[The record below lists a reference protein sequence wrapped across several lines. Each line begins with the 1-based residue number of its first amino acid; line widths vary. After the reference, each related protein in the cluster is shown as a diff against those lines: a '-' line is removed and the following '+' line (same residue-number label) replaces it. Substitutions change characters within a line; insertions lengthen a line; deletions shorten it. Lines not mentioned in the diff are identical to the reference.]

1 MPLKSKKGLLIAN
14 ARAGKQGARLQL
26 FPIISELSPEY
37 TVTVHLTEG
46 PGDAAL
52 TAEQAEGFDALFV
65 SGGDGTVNGVVSGL
79 LQAGLNIPI
88 GYFPS
93 GTTND
98 LAATLGCSHDPAENA
113 KRILEGTPAPHD
125 VGMLEEYPFLYTASF
140 GAFTKV
146 SYETSQDM
154 KNAIGHMAY
163 VLNGAAELFNLESEK
178 ISVQWDD
185 GEIRDAEVFF
195 FAVMNTHSLGRVL
208 KIPAERTDLSDGLL
222 DLLVI
227 KKPRTLA
234 EMHALLLDL
243 FKNNLYDS
251 SNENVIFAHSANFR
265 IQTERPVV
273 WTIDG
278 EGTREL
284 SVAEIHTL
292 PHAVQFIR

>member
-14 ARAGKQGARLQL
+14 ARAGKQGAKVQL
-26 FPIISELSPEY
+26 FPIINELSPEY
-37 TVTVHLTEG
+37 TITVHLTEG

-52 TAEQAEGFDALFV
+52 TAMQAQGYDAVFV

-79 LQAGLNIPI
+79 LQAGLQIPI
-88 GYFPS
+88 GYFPG

-98 LAATLGCSHDPAENA
+98 LATTLNCARDPVENG
-113 KRILEGTPAPHD
+113 KLILEGSPTPHD
-125 VGMLEEYPFLYTASF
+125 VGMLEEYPFVYTASF

-178 ISVQWDD
+178 ISVRWDD
-185 GEIRDAEVFF
+185 GELLDAEVFF

-222 DLLVI
+222 DMLII
-227 KKPRTLA
+227 KKPHTLT
-234 EMHALLLDL
+234 ETNNLLLDL
-243 FKNNLYDS
+243 LKNNLYDS
-251 SNENVIFAHSANFR
+251 TNENVIFAHSANFSV
-265 IQTERPVV
+265 QTERPVV

-284 SVAEIHTL
+284 SEASIRTL
-292 PHAVQFIR
+292 PHAVRFIR

>member
-14 ARAGKQGARLQL
+14 ARAGKQGARVQL
-26 FPIISELSPEY
+26 FPIISELSSEY
-37 TVTVHLTEG
+37 TITVHLTEG

-52 TAEQAEGFDALFV
+52 TAAQAEGFDTVFV

-98 LAATLGCSHDPAENA
+98 LATTLNCSRDPAENA
-113 KRILEGTPAPHD
+113 KLILEGSPTPHD
-125 VGMLEEYPFLYTASF
+125 VGMLEEYPFVYTASF

-163 VLNGAAELFNLESEK
+163 VISGAAELFNLESEK
-178 ISVQWDD
+178 ISVQWDG
-185 GEIRDAEVFF
+185 GELRDTEVFF
-195 FAVMNTHSLGRVL
+195 FAVLNTHSLGRIL

-222 DLLVI
+222 DLLIV
-227 KKPRTLA
+227 KKPHTLA
-234 EMHALLLDL
+234 ETNALLLDL
-243 FKNNLYDS
+243 LKNNLYDS
-251 SNENVIFAHSANFR
+251 TNENVIFTHSANFR

-284 SVAEIHTL
+284 SEAQIRTL
-292 PHAVQFIR
+292 PHAAQFIR